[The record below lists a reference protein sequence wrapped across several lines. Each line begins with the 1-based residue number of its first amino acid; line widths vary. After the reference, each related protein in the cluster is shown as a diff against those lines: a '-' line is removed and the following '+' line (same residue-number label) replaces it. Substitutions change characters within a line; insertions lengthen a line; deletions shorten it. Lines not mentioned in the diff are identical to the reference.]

1 MEPKLTRVQPAND
14 PTLRIDKLLLGLSEE
29 AVHWAERLVYR
40 KVGIPLQGLWDG
52 PDGVRSV
59 LEEKIQKLQIDE
71 PLSPGMLARRVGFI
85 QSKPKRIRKA
95 G

>member
-1 MEPKLTRVQPAND
+1 MEPKLTRVLPAAD
-14 PTLRIDKLLLGLSEE
+14 PTLRVDLLLMRLAE
-29 AVHWAERLVYR
+29 AGVHWAERLVYR
-40 KVGIPLQGLWDG
+40 KVGIPIQGLWDG

-59 LEEKIQKLQIDE
+59 LEEKIQELQIDK

-85 QSKPKRIRKA
+85 PSKPKRIRKA

>member
-14 PTLRIDKLLLGLSEE
+14 PTLRIDLLLLRLAE
-29 AVHWAERLVYR
+29 AGVHWAERLVYR
-40 KVGIPLQGLWDG
+40 KVGIPIQGLWDG

-59 LEEKIQKLQIDE
+59 LEEKIQELQIDE

-85 QSKPKRIRKA
+85 GSKPKRIRKA